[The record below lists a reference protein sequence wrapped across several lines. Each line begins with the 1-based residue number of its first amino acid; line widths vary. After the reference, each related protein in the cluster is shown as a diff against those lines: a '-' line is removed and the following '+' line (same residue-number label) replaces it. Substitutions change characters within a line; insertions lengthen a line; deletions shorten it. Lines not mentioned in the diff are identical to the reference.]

1 MKYAVYPYTLDNL
14 YLSKVSE
21 NLLKSDI
28 SYIVPGGKVSEVYNS
43 SISMIYSMANI
54 MSMQEVDFDKVIIVD
69 SNMVSYEE
77 YDNAIKVFLEK
88 NIRII
93 LATGIYDEILYSK
106 HSQKRIEICKGN
118 EIVIDSI
125 VHKNKQEIE
134 VPIISVMGVG
144 YNVSKFDVQLY
155 LREMFLKKGYKVA
168 QIGTKKISN
177 IMGFY
182 SIPDFMYN
190 NRFSGEETILR
201 FNEFV
206 KKVEDKEKPDI
217 IIIGVPEPILPLN
230 KKHLFSFG
238 IRAYEIYQAV
248 DVDYCILNLLSG
260 EYSCLLYTS
269 DAADE

>member
-1 MKYAVYPYTLDNL
+1 M
-14 YLSKVSE
+14 
-21 NLLKSDI
+21 
-28 SYIVPGGKVSEVYNS
+28 
-43 SISMIYSMANI
+43 
-54 MSMQEVDFDKVIIVD
+54 
-69 SNMVSYEE
+69 
-77 YDNAIKVFLEK
+77 
-88 NIRII
+88 
-93 LATGIYDEILYSK
+93 
-106 HSQKRIEICKGN
+106 
-118 EIVIDSI
+118 
-125 VHKNKQEIE
+125 
-134 VPIISVMGVG
+134 PIISVMGVG

-260 EYSCLLYTS
+260 EYSDQFETCLLYTS
-269 DAADE
+269 PSPRDRG

>member
-43 SISMIYSMANI
+43 GVSMIYSMANI

-88 NIRII
+88 NVRII
-93 LATGIYDEILYSK
+93 LATGIYDEILYGK

-230 KKHLFSFG
+230 KNIFFHL
-238 IRAYEIYQAV
+238 E
-248 DVDYCILNLLSG
+248 
-260 EYSCLLYTS
+260 
-269 DAADE
+269 

>member
-1 MKYAVYPYTLDNL
+1 M
-14 YLSKVSE
+14 
-21 NLLKSDI
+21 
-28 SYIVPGGKVSEVYNS
+28 
-43 SISMIYSMANI
+43 
-54 MSMQEVDFDKVIIVD
+54 
-69 SNMVSYEE
+69 
-77 YDNAIKVFLEK
+77 
-88 NIRII
+88 
-93 LATGIYDEILYSK
+93 ATGIYDEILYSK

-260 EYSCLLYTS
+260 EYSDQFETEMKNVCKYRYNVDIDDFFVSNFSIVSNLSLIHI
-269 DAADE
+269 